1 MSVIKEILEQL
12 KTATHPIAR
21 AIHKGH
27 DFKTLV
33 LGFKSAMILKDHKA
47 HMPSKLTVLSG
58 SVIYREGDQETKLA
72 QYEEYDIPVEV
83 MHSVEALEDSLCLLT
98 QG

>member
-12 KTATHPIAR
+12 ETATHPIAR
-21 AIHKGH
+21 AIYKGH
-27 DFKTLV
+27 DFKVLA
-33 LGFKSAMILKDHKA
+33 LGFKAAMILNDHKIHTA
-47 HMPSKLTVLSG
+47 SKLTVLSG
-58 SVIYREGDQETKLA
+58 LVIYREGDNEIKLT

-83 MHSVEALEDSLCLLT
+83 THSVEALEDSLCLLT